1 MTILVICS
9 GREDHEWGQDKG
21 TQRLAIG
28 APCGFGFRSL
38 RRCSRRLAARLG
50 RQRAWGAQD
59 ERPDGFPYVSKAG
72 PAQTSMLRKRP
83 GVTPIPRRKMEVRWL
98 WSTNPSSSTIQARD
112 WCVRRIRVCVRQST
126 LYHLTQRPNPGH
138 FFEVV
143 GAQTGDVGE
152 HGERKSSSRCA
163 STQSCTR
170 RSRWIGKRT
179 ATGKLLDGFNFK
191 SLRRYS
197 HTVPG

>member
-1 MTILVICS
+1 
-9 GREDHEWGQDKG
+9 
-21 TQRLAIG
+21 
-28 APCGFGFRSL
+28 
-38 RRCSRRLAARLG
+38 
-50 RQRAWGAQD
+50 
-59 ERPDGFPYVSKAG
+59 
-72 PAQTSMLRKRP
+72 MLRKRP

-152 HGERKSSSRCA
+152 HGERKILIEMR
-163 STQSCTR
+163 
-170 RSRWIGKRT
+170 
-179 ATGKLLDGFNFK
+179 LDVVVHPPQPLDRETNGHREIAGWAQF
-191 SLRRYS
+191 
-197 HTVPG
+197 